1 MKVNMKVAAVIGL
14 SDSGVIKYAGT
25 RTASPAGIM
34 ILSVFF
40 WASCCW
46 WSESLFG
53 QSFSVAPPIQEL
65 RGLPFLG
72 SFSVVWHVR
81 HIAGPSL
88 ESYSVDQC
96 IKHLKGHP
104 GWRPALWVR
113 ASGFWSAS
121 LSVVQLPML
130 ACGEREAMVMAPPPM
145 HDSAALPYFHGYLV
159 FLHRDFPPQSPL
171 SHPLDLSLHSEQQ
184 PLPWD
189 FSTTP
194 ELQLPAAA
202 PSRGPVSLSGICMAA
217 ARTVWFSFLLCCP
230 ISAVLLSAWNVSP
243 LIQIIAS
250 MWVSDP
256 CFCSLTHQRQVQS
269 Y

>member
-1 MKVNMKVAAVIGL
+1 MRGRRL
-14 SDSGVIKYAGT
+14 LPLQELWSYQS
-25 RTASPAGIM
+25 
-34 ILSVFF
+34 LF
-40 WASCCW
+40 WASCRW
-46 WSESLFG
+46 RSESLFG

-81 HIAGPSL
+81 HIAGP
-88 ESYSVDQC
+88 
-96 IKHLKGHP
+96 P
-104 GWRPALWVR
+104 GWGPTLWVR
-113 ASGFWSAS
+113 ASGFSSAS

-130 ACGEREAMVMAPPPM
+130 ACGEREAMVMAPPPT
-145 HDSAALPYFHGYLV
+145 HDSAASPHFHGYLA
-159 FLHRDFPPQSPL
+159 FLHRHLPPQSPL
-171 SHPLDLSLHSEQQ
+171 SHPLDPSLHSEQQ

-202 PSRGPVSLSGICMAA
+202 PSRGPVSLSGVCMAA
-217 ARTVWFSFLLCCP
+217 ARTVWFSFLSCCHR
-230 ISAVLLSAWNVSP
+230 SAVLLSAWSVSP
-243 LIQIIAS
+243 LTQIIAS